1 MLFTILMLPVFAAAA
16 PIACTTSPSTL
27 SYYINTVNANGGCA
41 VDELTFSNFS
51 FSAAAGQTSNPTE
64 DEILITPIDGDETT
78 DPGLTF
84 SHTSG
89 VFALGGP
96 NLSMEFTIT
105 FMVTAADPHLL
116 YAASLFSTFNQT
128 SSGNT
133 ATVHESVTHEAG
145 KAQMTVTQG
154 QNGPQ
159 VRFFPLDQSITVEKT
174 WSLKTGG
181 NALSTVSVGDVH
193 QNFTATPEPLT
204 LVLTGIPLLGMGIA
218 RRFRR

>member
-1 MLFTILMLPVFAAAA
+1 MLPVFATAA

-41 VDELTFSNFS
+41 VDGLTFSNFS
-51 FSAAAGQTSNPTE
+51 FTATAGQTSNPT
-64 DEILITPIDGDETT
+64 DNDILISAIDGNETSE
-78 DPGLTF
+78 PGLIF

-89 VFALGGP
+89 AFALGAP

-105 FMVTAADPHLL
+105 FMVTAADPHFL
-116 YAASLFSTFNQT
+116 YAASLFSTFNKT
-128 SSGNT
+128 GSGNN
-133 ATVHESVTHEAG
+133 ARVHESVTHDAG

-159 VRFFPLDQSITVEKT
+159 VRFFPLDQSISVEKT

-193 QNFTATPEPLT
+193 QNFTATPEPMT
-204 LVLTGIPLLGMGIA
+204 LVLTGIPLLGMGLF
-218 RRFRR
+218 RRFRL